1 MEETPANESL
11 GEFLRSER
19 ERRGLSIEQVASATK
34 ISQRVLYALESDH
47 YSDLPA
53 LPFVRGFV
61 KNYAKFIGLDGNQV
75 LARFKPFLE
84 NHSKERPNKDAGHSG
99 YAFER
104 PEGEQAKKVLWATMT
119 GMMMLGTLVVFVFK
133 PSLKRRHSEHIE
145 RIQSPDKSAA
155 PEPPVVGAASP
166 LASGLPGASPAAS
179 TVAVALPVAPTTPA
193 TPASTGVAKFT
204 PPKTP
209 LVLAPPAT
217 PAPATPKPTAVAAA
231 SVAPSTP
238 PVATAA
244 PATPMPTVKT
254 AEATPVPSANPAE
267 KPDELQSGL
276 DYDPKEV
283 KYKVIVR
290 ALADVIVRYQ
300 CDDKKIM
307 KFTLKADKILVL
319 RGKGAVRFQVSNPD
333 SVTVN
338 ANGAIYRP
346 MSKAP
351 GQLSLNSTASWVWP
365 SQPVEK
371 IDEKFKLAPGLPKT
385 AAPDF
390 NSQSTESAEG

>member
-1 MEETPANESL
+1 MEETPATTESL

-75 LARFKPFLE
+75 LNRYREFLE

-104 PEGEQAKKVLWATMT
+104 PEGEQAKKVLSATMT
-119 GMMMLGTLVVFVFK
+119 GILLLGALVVFVFK
-133 PSLKRRHSEHIE
+133 PSLKKRHSAHVEK
-145 RIQSPDKSAA
+145 IQ
-155 PEPPVVGAASP
+155 ASP
-166 LASGLPGASPAAS
+166 NPSVSPTVAALVSPTGVPNPSGVPSVAVSASPVPS
-179 TVAVALPVAPTTPA
+179 PTVAAVAV
-193 TPASTGVAKFT
+193 KFV

-209 LVLAPPAT
+209 LVFAPPT
-217 PAPATPKPTAVAAA
+217 PSPVPTKAPEVAAA
-231 SVAPSTP
+231 TTAPVVP
-238 PVATAA
+238 
-244 PATPMPTVKT
+244 
-254 AEATPVPSANPAE
+254 TPVVVSASPTPAAASTD

-276 DYDPKEV
+276 DYDLKDV

-290 ALADVIVRYQ
+290 ALADVVVRYQ
-300 CDDKKIM
+300 CDDKRMM

-319 RGKGAVRFQVSNPD
+319 RGKSIVRFQVSNPD

-338 ANGAIYRP
+338 ASGAVYRP

-351 GQLSLNSTASWVWP
+351 GRIELNSTATWVWP
-365 SQPVEK
+365 SQSIEN
-371 IDEKFKLAPGLPKT
+371 IDEKFKATPPLPKT
-385 AAPDF
+385 PAPDL
-390 NSQSTESAEG
+390 NSQSVESSEG

>member
-1 MEETPANESL
+1 MEDTPATAESL

-75 LARFKPFLE
+75 LSRYRAFLE
-84 NHSKERPNKDAGHSG
+84 QHSKERPNKDAGHSG

-104 PEGEQAKKVLWATMT
+104 PEGEQAKKVLSATMT
-119 GMMMLGTLVVFVFK
+119 GILLLGALVVFVFK
-133 PSLKRRHSEHIE
+133 PSLKKRHSEHIE
-145 RIQSPDKSAA
+145 KIQASGSPI
-155 PEPPVVGAASP
+155 ASP
-166 LASGLPGASPAAS
+166 EG
-179 TVAVALPVAPTTPA
+179 TAVAGSPSPSTPVPSASLAPA
-193 TPASTGVAKFT
+193 TVVAKFVA
-204 PPKTP
+204 PKTP
-209 LVLAPPAT
+209 LVLALPTPTAAPAT
-217 PAPATPKPTAVAAA
+217 PVPATPKPTAVA
-231 SVAPSTP
+231 S
-238 PVATAA
+238 ATAA
-244 PATPMPTVKT
+244 PTSVPATPAPTAVAAASPAPST
-254 AEATPVPSANPAE
+254 APASE

-276 DYDPKEV
+276 DYDLKDV

-290 ALADVIVRYQ
+290 ALTDVVVRYQ
-300 CDDKKIM
+300 CDEKKIM

-319 RGKGAVRFQVSNPD
+319 RGKNTIRFQVSNPD

-338 ANGAIYRP
+338 ASGAIFRP

-351 GQLSLNSTASWVWP
+351 GQLLLNSTATWVWP
-365 SQPVEK
+365 PQPVEK
-371 IDEKFKLAPGLPKT
+371 IDEKFKSGAELPKT
-385 AAPDF
+385 KGPDF
-390 NSQSTESAEG
+390 ETQSAASTEG